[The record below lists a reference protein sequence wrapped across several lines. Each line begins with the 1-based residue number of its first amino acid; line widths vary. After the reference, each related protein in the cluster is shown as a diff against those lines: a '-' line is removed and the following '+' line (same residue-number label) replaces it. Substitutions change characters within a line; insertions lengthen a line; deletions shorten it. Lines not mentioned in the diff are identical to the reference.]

1 MLRNVGESE
10 LENYEGKIMAT
21 TAVTGENFQE
31 TVQMDGIVV
40 LDFWAEWCGPCKRF
54 SPIFEQV
61 SEEHPDA
68 LFGKVDTEENQDLA
82 AALQIQS
89 IPTLMMFRDG
99 ILLARESGLLPAQA
113 LNDLI
118 GQAKAL
124 DMDEVRRQV
133 EAQNAEQGE
142 QAEAGEQ

>member
-1 MLRNVGESE
+1 
-10 LENYEGKIMAT
+10 MAT
-21 TAVTGENFQE
+21 VEITGSNFQE
-31 TVQMDGIVV
+31 TVEKEGLVL

-54 SPIFEQV
+54 GPIFEEV
-61 SEEHPDA
+61 SEQHSDIV
-68 LFGKVDTEENQDLA
+68 FGKIDTEENQDLA

-99 ILLARESGLLPAQA
+99 ILLARESGLLPQQA

-118 GQAKAL
+118 EQAKAL

-133 EAQNAEQGE
+133 AAQNENQE
-142 QAEAGEQ
+142 